1 MDLFHLEMQKVLVPA
16 FSKALKDPFV
26 HTRVAG
32 IAGLTACI
40 DCFEMED
47 AATKI
52 LGVIG
57 GGLVDKE
64 KCVAIPFGVTGET
77 MRLNFVSRL
86 VRDQAFKCLDVY
98 RARIEAYAASM
109 VRVSL

>member
-1 MDLFHLEMQKVLVPA
+1 MQKVLVPA
-16 FSKALKDPFV
+16 FSKAIKDPFV
-26 HTRVAG
+26 HARVAG

-40 DCFEMED
+40 DCFDTED

-64 KCVAIPFGVTGET
+64 KYVATPFGVTSMSGDT
-77 MRLNFVSRL
+77 MRLNFVPRL

-109 VRVSL
+109 VRINL

>member
-1 MDLFHLEMQKVLVPA
+1 MQKVLVPA

-26 HTRVAG
+26 HARIAG

-40 DCFEMED
+40 DCFDMED

-64 KCVAIPFGVTGET
+64 KCVAISFDVTSIRGDT
-77 MRLNFVSRL
+77 PRLNLVHRL

-98 RARIEAYAASM
+98 RARIEAYAAAM